1 MHTMAKSKSF
11 LANLF
16 RIATPAAV
24 LALTPSLYAEED
36 MTKPEIKV
44 EKKKDADGRESVFM
58 YIDGVKV
65 HETDTTKQPLPP
77 VVSPGKVRGGAPSDA
92 VVLFDGSAESFSA
105 NWTDTKGD
113 TSKWK
118 VADGAM
124 ESVRGAGY
132 VQSKKK
138 FGSCQFHIEWASPSK
153 V

>member
-65 HETDTTKQPLPP
+65 HET
-77 VVSPGKVRGGAPSDA
+77 
-92 VVLFDGSAESFSA
+92 
-105 NWTDTKGD
+105 
-113 TSKWK
+113 
-118 VADGAM
+118 
-124 ESVRGAGY
+124 
-132 VQSKKK
+132 
-138 FGSCQFHIEWASPSK
+138 
-153 V
+153 